1 MRTAGLIAAV
11 LTLAVAL
18 LGCKGMTRF
27 LGGETDANLLT
38 FVPPGSLRDERVFRN
53 YAIRIYENWEER
65 QSALEILRQGRRIY
79 VQEGVVFDVGR
90 YGGGEKAHLPP
101 VGQDITGDGKPDM
114 AVAEW
119 TAGAHCCITVYVFEI
134 GEEFRQVATIH
145 GEDSAPD
152 FTDLDGD
159 AIPEVVLHDWTF
171 AYWRT
176 GFASS
181 PAPQVILRF
190 RDGAYRVA
198 GDLMHKP
205 APAPPELETR
215 ARKVRNDW
223 AEEYHRGFWGFA
235 LDLIYSGH
243 AGLAWQFL
251 EMAWPP
257 DRPGKEQFLSDFR
270 ARLSKSP
277 YWPEIQGLSAD

>member
-11 LTLAVAL
+11 LVLAVVL
-18 LGCKGMTRF
+18 LGCKGTTKP
-27 LGGETDANLLT
+27 LGRETETNSLT
-38 FVPPGSLRDERVFRN
+38 FVPPGSLRDERVFQD
-53 YAIRIYENWEER
+53 YVIRIYENWEER
-65 QSALEILRQGRRIY
+65 QGALEILRQSRRIY
-79 VQEGVVFDVGR
+79 VQEGVIFDVSR
-90 YGGGEKAHLPP
+90 YGGAQKARLPP
-101 VGQDITGDGKPDM
+101 VGQDVMGDGKPDL
-114 AVAEW
+114 VVSEF
-119 TAGAHCCITVYVFEI
+119 TAGAHCCYTVYVFEI
-134 GEEFRQVATIH
+134 GEEFRKIATIH
-145 GEDSAPD
+145 GEDGAPD
-152 FTDLDGD
+152 FTDMDGD
-159 AIPEVVLHDWTF
+159 AIPEVVLHDFAF

-176 GFASS
+176 AFGFS

-198 GDLMHKP
+198 GDLMRKP
-205 APAPPELETR
+205 APAPTELETR
-215 ARKVRNDW
+215 ARKVRDDW

-251 EMAWPP
+251 EMAWPLGYL
-257 DRPGKEQFLSDFR
+257 GKGQFLSDFR